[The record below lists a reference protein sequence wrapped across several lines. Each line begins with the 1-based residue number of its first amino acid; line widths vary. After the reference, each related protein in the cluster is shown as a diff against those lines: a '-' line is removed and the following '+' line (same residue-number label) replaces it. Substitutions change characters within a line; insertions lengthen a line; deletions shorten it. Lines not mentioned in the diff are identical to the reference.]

1 MDVELWFEVPATE
14 KHCGSKK
21 ARPSATAAVE
31 MAQAIA
37 RSRLQDYVSTPLVR
51 LQPTCTT
58 SSWTDDYYQGTG
70 SAADGDPDAGTVD
83 REPSCFDKLLLI
95 PPRRLDERKQTHPA
109 ASQFNMY
116 PNDFKFVCF

>member
-1 MDVELWFEVPATE
+1 MLNCGYEVPATE

-58 SSWTDDYYQGTG
+58 SSWTDDYYHGICSTG
-70 SAADGDPDAGTVD
+70 DGDPDAGTVD
-83 REPSCFDKLLLI
+83 RVPSCFDKLLLI
-95 PPRRLDERKQTHPA
+95 PPPRLEEGRQTHPA
-109 ASQFNMY
+109 ASQFNVY
-116 PNDFKFVCF
+116 LNDYKSV